1 MPGAKRVVCGAP
13 MLHEFLLSNRAAIV
27 TRARAKATAR
37 PARLA
42 IDDELESGIPLFL
55 DQLIEALGL
64 SRTSTEALEESATKH
79 GSDLLK
85 RGFTVAQVVHDYG
98 GVCQAVTEL
107 ADETNVPITPDEF
120 RFFNR
125 YLDDSIAG
133 AVTEYSRQRELSITA
148 EGRERLAALAH
159 DLRNSLGAAM
169 LAFQSLQTG
178 RVGPGGSTAA
188 LLGRSLT
195 RLSGVVHS
203 SIARVRLEAG
213 VRETNRVS
221 LRELV
226 EEIEVGA
233 AMEAN
238 ARGVALIVAP
248 VERGVDV
255 EGDGQLLAA
264 AVANVLRNA
273 FRFTPTGGRVS
284 LKIFST
290 PDRAL
295 IEVRDGCGGLSPEQ
309 AEELGSPVEPLGEG
323 RTALG
328 QGLSISRRSVAAS
341 GGTMRVR
348 DVPGTGCVFTIDLPR
363 LATAG

>member
-1 MPGAKRVVCGAP
+1 MPSAKRVACGGQTH

-27 TRARAKATAR
+27 TRARAKTTAR
-37 PARLA
+37 PAALTT
-42 IDDELESGIPLFL
+42 DDELESGIPLFL
-55 DQLIEALGL
+55 DQLIGALGL
-64 SRTSTEALEESATKH
+64 SQTSTEALEESATRH

-85 RGFTVAQVVHDYG
+85 RGFTVGQVVHDYG

-107 ADETNVPITPDEF
+107 ADEANVLITPDEF

-148 EGRERLAALAH
+148 EGRERLAELAH
-159 DLRNSLGAAM
+159 ELRSSLGAAM

-195 RLSGVVHS
+195 RLSGAVHS

-213 VRETNRVS
+213 VVATGRVS
-221 LRELV
+221 LRQLV

-233 AMEAN
+233 ALEAN
-238 ARGVALIVAP
+238 ARGVTLVVAP

-255 EGDGQLLAA
+255 EADGQLLAA
-264 AVANVLRNA
+264 AVANLLRNA
-273 FRFTPTGGRVS
+273 FRFTPAGGRVS
-284 LKIFST
+284 LKTFST
-290 PDRAL
+290 SDRAL
-295 IEVRDGCGGLSPEQ
+295 IEVADGCGGLTPEQ
-309 AEELGSPVEPLGEG
+309 ADELGSPVEPFDESLG
-323 RTALG
+323 L
-328 QGLSISRRSVAAS
+328 GLSISRRSIAKS

-348 DVPGTGCVFTIDLPR
+348 DVPGSGCVFTIDLPR
-363 LATAG
+363 RVFAD